1 LGTNPGVDAVI
12 QYVERKGTC
21 VENLVVEV
29 AEVEFVTESFL
40 GAVAEFKDLQLAN
53 FVSESL
59 AGPSDVAINFS
70 LDIRLVDVG
79 VIVEILDHLFEGPV
93 LGVDPGIYDQT
104 DGAPDVA
111 FESSVVGV
119 WILIEA
125 DIFAQTL

>member
-1 LGTNPGVDAVI
+1 MGTNPGVDAVI

-53 FVSESL
+53 LVCESL

-79 VIVEILDHLFEGPV
+79 VIVEILDHLFAGPV